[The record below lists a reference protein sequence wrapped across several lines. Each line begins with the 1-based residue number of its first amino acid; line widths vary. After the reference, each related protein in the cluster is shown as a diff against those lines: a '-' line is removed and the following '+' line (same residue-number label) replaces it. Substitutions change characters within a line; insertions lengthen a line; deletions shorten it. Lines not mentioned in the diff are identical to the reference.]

1 MRKLDIQKFV
11 EARGSRD
18 VQELRERIEELL
30 QILKEDE
37 PAEVIE
43 DGKVIKHIVSPSET
57 KQSREQRV
65 KAFWKRIDELA
76 ATHLFFA
83 LSPRTRCVWESV
95 QPGLRF
101 GACASHDAR
110 RNQPW
115 RGSRLRP
122 LRPCEAGK
130 TESLH
135 TADPSDTLRLH

>member
-57 KQSREQRV
+57 NQSREQRV

-76 ATHLFFA
+76 AEVGSHL
-83 LSPRTRCVWESV
+83 PE
-95 QPGLRF
+95 
-101 GACASHDAR
+101 DAKI
-110 RNQPW
+110 NAAEDF
-115 RGSRLRP
+115 S
-122 LRPCEAGK
+122 
-130 TESLH
+130 
-135 TADPSDTLRLH
+135 TLKR